1 MDAPFGTVW
10 NSLEKDWMCDFLC
23 EEWFKRVFLKN
34 CRPARPQLLILD
46 SHGSHEVIG
55 LLEEAKKQTNKKKN
69 NREYS
74 YFRITATHHPLR
86 TSLR

>member
-10 NSLEKDWMCDFLC
+10 NSLEKAWMCDFLC
-23 EEWFKRVFLKN
+23 EEWFKGVFLKN
-34 CRPARPQLLILD
+34 CGPARPQLLIPD

-55 LLEEAKKQTNKKKN
+55 LLEEAKKNKKKNN

-74 YFRITATHHPLR
+74 YFSITATYHPLR